1 MEKLMRQQV
10 DIDNM
15 QLDFMPECE
24 TTNIISILRWLQE
37 KYLPKIEKIELCICR
52 FGEGFWSNA

>member
-15 QLDFMPECE
+15 QLDFMPECK
-24 TTNIISILRWLQE
+24 TTNTISILRWLQE
-37 KYLPKIEKIELCICR
+37 KYLPKVEKLELWICR
-52 FGEGFWSNA
+52 FGERF